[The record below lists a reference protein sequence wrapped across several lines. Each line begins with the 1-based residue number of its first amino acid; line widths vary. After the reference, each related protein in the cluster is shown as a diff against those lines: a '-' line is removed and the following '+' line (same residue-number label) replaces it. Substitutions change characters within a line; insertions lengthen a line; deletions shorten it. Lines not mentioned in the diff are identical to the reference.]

1 MRLVMFLVLPLLLFG
16 ENLKSLL
23 DYANQNSRIVAS
35 SRLSK
40 DAKIKEME
48 SNRGAYMPTL
58 DIGGAYQKID
68 GKNAFDAG
76 DTYSGSVAVG
86 FDIYDGG
93 KRSAI
98 LNRSKDE
105 LSASEYNLKETKQSL
120 NLQIV
125 QDFFSIKS
133 LQATMKSKEDVKN
146 SLEEQLERV
155 KQFYEAKLA
164 VKDDVD
170 RLQASYD
177 TNIYEIES
185 IKFKILSAKKYLE
198 LKVSKNIDSLEDSG
212 FKEVADVVYEQR
224 DSIKSLISGQ
234 KAIISGAEAID
245 SIYYPKVRVED
256 SYSIYD
262 YQDLAPSTAAAL
274 ANKQNVLSLSVSMRL
289 FDYGSSREAK
299 QATILSAKA
308 LDQEID
314 YKNQEQKISQE
325 LAYEKIKTTKLQIAS
340 ALSALKSATSAYG
353 IIKQKFSARI
363 VDNVV
368 YLDALST
375 KTVSVALL
383 ESAKNDLEVA
393 YATYY
398 YYSGKDLGEFI
409 K

>member
-1 MRLVMFLVLPLLLFG
+1 MRRVLFLVLPVLLFG
-16 ENLKSLL
+16 DDLRSLL
-23 DYANQNSRIVAS
+23 EYANQNSRIVAS

-40 DAKIKEME
+40 DAKTKDME
-48 SNRGAYMPTL
+48 SSRGAYMPTM
-58 DIGGAYQKID
+58 DIGGAYQNID
-68 GKNAFDAG
+68 GKNAFQAG
-76 DTYSGSVAVG
+76 DTYNGFAKVG

-93 KRSAI
+93 RRSAI

-105 LSASEYNLKETKQSL
+105 LKASEYNLQETKQSL
-120 NLQIV
+120 GLQIV
-125 QDFFSIKS
+125 QDFFNIKS
-133 LQATMKSKEDVKN
+133 LQATLNSKEDVKK

-185 IKFKILSAKKYLE
+185 IKFKIVSAKKFLE
-198 LKVSKNIDSLEDSG
+198 LKVSKNIDSLDNSG
-212 FKEVADVVYEQR
+212 FKEVVDLVYEQR

-234 KAIISGAEAID
+234 RAIISGAEAID
-245 SIYYPKVRVED
+245 SVYYPKVRVED
-256 SYSIYD
+256 SYNIYS
-262 YQDLAPSTAAAL
+262 YHDLAPSTAAAL
-274 ANKQNVLSLSVSMRL
+274 AEKQNILSLSVSMRL
-289 FDYGSSREAK
+289 FDYGSAREAK
-299 QATILSAKA
+299 QATILNAKA

-340 ALSALKSATSAYG
+340 AQSAFKSATSAYE
-353 IIKQKFSARI
+353 IIKQKFNARI

-368 YLDALST
+368 YLDALSA

-393 YATYY
+393 YGTYY